1 MRPIRILA
9 VANVM
14 DNDHPAVVKHF
25 VYDPMIP
32 NANSVVVSSVSQLS
46 ATLRPRI
53 ELQLIYAFDYP
64 GDARPIDLVE
74 VLNCRTLPVNL
85 KGSHLASVIS

>member
-1 MRPIRILA
+1 
-9 VANVM
+9 M
-14 DNDHPAVVKHF
+14 DKDRLVGVEDF
-25 VYDPMIP
+25 VYYSIIP